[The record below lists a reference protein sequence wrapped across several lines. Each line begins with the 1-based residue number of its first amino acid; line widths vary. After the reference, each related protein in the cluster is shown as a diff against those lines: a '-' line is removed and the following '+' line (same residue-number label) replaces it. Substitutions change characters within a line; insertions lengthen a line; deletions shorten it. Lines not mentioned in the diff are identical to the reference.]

1 MKLTVKPGKRSRVYV
16 FLDDTYQTSVDATFW
31 YTSPWSSL
39 EEISE
44 ADLADM
50 LFQIDSRRA
59 FDSLLDLLSR
69 RMHSKKELFQKLRR
83 KYDTAST
90 EAALQ
95 KAEDLSLLDDVLFAQ
110 RYAEELST
118 VKRYGVNRIRN
129 ALYEK
134 GIDRETIENV
144 LAGLDKEEKKS
155 IIVLLQTKYKN
166 QLADEKSKR
175 RTIQSLLRMGYTYG
189 DIFAA
194 LDAVGEQTEEF

>member
-44 ADLADM
+44 ADLVDM

-83 KYDTAST
+83 KYDTAPT